1 MVIKT
6 VENHP
11 NYSIDEYGNIFN
23 TKRNKRLKWYLN
35 LKGYYEVV
43 LNYKHYP
50 VHRLVALNFIPNP
63 YNLPQVNHMDGIKTN
78 NHISNLEWI
87 SCKNNIIHAVNNN
100 LINQSGDKNN
110 HSKLTIEDVIKIRQ
124 LISSGIMQKDVAK
137 MYNMSTSGIHSLYH
151 KTTWKDV

>member
-43 LNYKHYP
+43 LNY
-50 VHRLVALNFIPNP
+50 F
-63 YNLPQVNHMDGIKTN
+63 
-78 NHISNLEWI
+78 
-87 SCKNNIIHAVNNN
+87 
-100 LINQSGDKNN
+100 
-110 HSKLTIEDVIKIRQ
+110 
-124 LISSGIMQKDVAK
+124 
-137 MYNMSTSGIHSLYH
+137 
-151 KTTWKDV
+151 